1 MRTEISHV
9 ASDMTIS
16 PGEFLQEE
24 IEARGMT
31 QKELAARL
39 GRPPQV
45 INEIIRGKKAI
56 TPDTAIGLG
65 KVLRIDPQYW
75 INLETD
81 YRMTLARNREQA
93 ALADNVAWLDAYPIR
108 EMIKRGWITAGRDRI
123 SRLKALLTFLEV
135 AVPEPLAYQEA
146 VGFRITPAA
155 QQKVSAGALAVWLR
169 KGELEARARTTA
181 EYDADVFRA
190 ALGDIRRMS
199 EDPPARF
206 VPAMTDLC
214 AQAGVALC
222 LVPEL
227 PKSGANGAA
236 RWLSD
241 RKALIQMSIR
251 GKWADIFWFTFFHE
265 ACHLLH
271 HRSRRRIVIDGIADP
286 DTAELE
292 AEADGFAKDLLIPP
306 EAWQAFCENG
316 IFTSPAVK
324 RFARSVEIAPF
335 IVVGRLQ
342 KEKRLAYNQLAS
354 LKRRYEW
361 RQPSRGS
368 DKEASP

>member
-1 MRTEISHV
+1 MTTEISRV
-9 ASDMTIS
+9 VSDMAIS
-16 PGEFLQEE
+16 PGEVLQEE
-24 IEARGMT
+24 IEARGMS

-45 INEIIRGKKAI
+45 INEIIRAKKAI

-65 KVLRIDPQYW
+65 KVLGIDPQYW

-81 YRMTLARNREQA
+81 YRMTLARDREKA
-93 ALADNVAWLDAYPIR
+93 ALAEYVQWLDAYPIR
-108 EMIKRGWITAGRDRI
+108 EMIKRGWIEAGRDRI
-123 SRLKALLTFLEV
+123 SRLKALLAFLEV

-146 VGFRITPAA
+146 VGFRITEAA
-155 QQKVSAGALAVWLR
+155 QKKVSPGALAVWLR
-169 KGELEARARTTA
+169 KGELEARERVTA
-181 EYDADVFRA
+181 DYDADVFRA
-190 ALGDIRRMS
+190 ALGDIRQLT
-199 EDPPARF
+199 EDPPAKF

-227 PKSGANGAA
+227 PKSGANGSA

-241 RKALIQMSIR
+241 RKAMIQMSIR

-271 HRSRRRIVIDGIADP
+271 RRTRRRIVIDGIADP
-286 DTAELE
+286 DTAGLK
-292 AEADGFAKDLLIPP
+292 AEADEFARDLLIPTD
-306 EAWQAFCENG
+306 AWGAFCESG
-316 IFTSPAVK
+316 SFTPQSVR
-324 RFARSVEIAPF
+324 RFARSVQIAPF

-342 KEKRLAYNQLAS
+342 KEKRLPYNRLTS
-354 LKRRYEW
+354 LKRRYKW
-361 RQPSRGS
+361 CQQSSKGNGN
-368 DKEASP
+368 D

>member
-1 MRTEISHV
+1 MMRTEISRV
-9 ASDMTIS
+9 VSDMAIS
-16 PGEFLQEE
+16 PGEVLQEE

-45 INEIIRGKKAI
+45 INEIIRAKKAI

-65 KVLRIDPQYW
+65 KVLGIDPQYW

-81 YRMTLARNREQA
+81 YRMTLARNREKA
-93 ALADNVAWLDAYPIR
+93 ALADNVQWLDAYPIR
-108 EMIKRGWITAGRDRI
+108 EMIKRGWINAGRDKI
-123 SRLKALLTFLEV
+123 SRLKALLAFLEV

-146 VGFRITPAA
+146 VGFRITEAA
-155 QQKVSAGALAVWLR
+155 QKKVSPGALAVWLR
-169 KGELEARARTTA
+169 KGELEARERSAA
-181 EYDADVFRA
+181 DYDPNIFRA
-190 ALGDIRRMS
+190 ALDDIRQMT
-199 EDPPARF
+199 EDPPDKF
-206 VPAMTDLC
+206 VPAMMALC

-241 RKALIQMSIR
+241 SRALIQMSIR
-251 GKWADIFWFTFFHE
+251 GKGADIFWFTFFHE

-271 HRSRRRIVIDGIADP
+271 HRTRRRIVIDGIADP
-286 DTAELE
+286 ETAELE
-292 AEADGFAKDLLIPP
+292 DEANGFARDLLIPP
-306 EAWQAFCENG
+306 DAWETFCESG
-316 IFTSPAVK
+316 SFTLQAVR
-324 RFARSVEIAPF
+324 RFARSVQIAPF

-342 KEKRLAYNQLAS
+342 KEKMFPYNQLTS
-354 LKRRYEW
+354 LKWRYEW
-361 RQPSRGS
+361 RQ
-368 DKEASP
+368 